1 MQTQILFNIHP
12 NVLLDISTSSIRE
25 PHCSQ
30 TTQHKKLYI
39 VEKAVIEFSTPSIL
53 TIQRY
58 EQRDAVI
65 KLEIK
70 MPRLNAAGCYIVLLI

>member
-30 TTQHKKLYI
+30 TTQHKKNSI
-39 VEKAVIEFSTPSIL
+39 VEKAVIEFCTPSIL
-53 TIQRY
+53 TIQRGLY
-58 EQRDAVI
+58 ALRTEGRCH
-65 KLEIK
+65 KT
-70 MPRLNAAGCYIVLLI
+70 RY